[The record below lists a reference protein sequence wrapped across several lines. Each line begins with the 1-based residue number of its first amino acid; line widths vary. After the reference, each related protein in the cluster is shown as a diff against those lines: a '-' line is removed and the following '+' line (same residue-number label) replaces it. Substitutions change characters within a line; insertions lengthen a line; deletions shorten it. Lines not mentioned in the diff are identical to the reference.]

1 MDEGK
6 FSSDLSYDFS
16 DTDEALIKCFR
27 IDHPDATQITTRDQI
42 MTLVNY
48 SESFRKWY
56 LEWKTLRT
64 AYDERPAWIGES
76 PEDLKLWKELEVERR
91 LLKQCNQSWQAEINK
106 ASKDLRDVIDSVER
120 KKKEKFRTLNPIL
133 AINMLNV
140 NNLREKDLL
149 QIALEPDLD
158 KRDQLITKKVT
169 DMQKHYFIQYKETKS
184 VNLPFLEKED

>member
-1 MDEGK
+1 
-6 FSSDLSYDFS
+6 
-16 DTDEALIKCFR
+16 
-27 IDHPDATQITTRDQI
+27 

-64 AYDERPAWIGES
+64 AYDERPDWIGES